1 MHGEKDQKGEKGV
14 AQLMA
19 ASNGTNNHRLLVE
32 VQDLQ
37 TYFYLHEGTVKAVDG
52 VSFEIREGRS
62 LGVIGESG
70 CGKSVTA
77 QSLMRIVPSP
87 PGREVG
93 GKVLLHLRESAGQE
107 EIVNVLELPAGGAKM
122 RSIRGKQI
130 GMVFQEPMT
139 SFSPLHTIGDQIAE
153 SILIHEPGVSER
165 TAQQRTIDM
174 LARVGIPRPA
184 RLVAAYPHQL
194 SGGMRQ
200 RAMIAMALVCGPR
213 LLIGDEPTTALDVT
227 IEAQILELIKDLQA
241 EFGMALMYISHD
253 LTVVGQVADEIMVM
267 YLGMVMEHA
276 NTDEIFDNPKHPYTL
291 ALWRSIPTIDGKLER
306 LVPISGSLP
315 SPYAVPPGCPFFS
328 RCDHRLPGTCNAS
341 LPPLKEILPGH
352 KVRCFLH

>member
-1 MHGEKDQKGEKGV
+1 
-14 AQLMA
+14 MA
-19 ASNGTNNHRLLVE
+19 ASDNNGAHPLLIE

-37 TYFYLHEGTVKAVDG
+37 TYFFLHEGTVKAVDK

-77 QSLMRIVPSP
+77 QSLMRIVPNP

-93 GKVLLHLRESAGQE
+93 GMVTLHLNQGGGQE
-107 EIVNVLELPAGGAKM
+107 ELINVLELPAGGSKM

-130 GMVFQEPMT
+130 GMIFQEPMT
-139 SFSPLHTIGDQIAE
+139 SFSPLHTIGDQIMEAV
-153 SILIHEPGVSER
+153 LIHEAGVTKRAARER
-165 TAQQRTIDM
+165 AIEM
-174 LARVGIPRPA
+174 LGRVGIPRPQ
-184 RLVAAYPHQL
+184 RLVDVYPHQL

-227 IEAQILELIKDLQA
+227 IEAQILDLIKDVQA

-253 LTVVGQVADEIMVM
+253 LAVVGEMADEIMVM

-276 NTDEIFDNPKHPYTL
+276 ETDEIFDNPLHPYTL
-291 ALWRSIPTIDGKLER
+291 ALWRSIPTIEGKLER
-306 LVPISGSLP
+306 LRPISGTLP
-315 SPYAVPPGCPFFS
+315 SPYAVIPGCPFFA
-328 RCDHRLPGTCNAS
+328 RCERRQPGVCDAA
-341 LPPLKEILPGH
+341 LPPLREVAPGH
-352 KVRCFLH
+352 KVRCILYGR

>member
-1 MHGEKDQKGEKGV
+1 
-14 AQLMA
+14 MA
-19 ASNGTNNHRLLVE
+19 ASQNNGANPLLIE

-37 TYFYLHEGTVKAVDG
+37 TYFFLHEGTVKAVDK

-77 QSLMRIVPSP
+77 QSLMRIVPHP

-93 GKVLLHLRESAGQE
+93 GKVIMHLREPGSTQE
-107 EIVNVLELPAGGAKM
+107 ELVNVLDLPANGSKM
-122 RSIRGKQI
+122 RGIRGKQI
-130 GMVFQEPMT
+130 GMIFQEPMT
-139 SFSPLHTIGDQIAE
+139 SFSPLHTIGNQITEA
-153 SILIHEPGVSER
+153 IFIHEPGVTKQAARER
-165 TAQQRTIDM
+165 AIEM
-174 LARVGIPRPA
+174 LRRVGIPRPT
-184 RLVAAYPHQL
+184 RLIDAFPHQL

-227 IEAQILELIKDLQA
+227 IEAQILDLLKDLQA

-253 LTVVGQVADEIMVM
+253 LAVVGEMADEIMVM

-276 NTDEIFDNPKHPYTL
+276 STDEIFDNPLHPYTL
-291 ALWRSIPTIDGKLER
+291 ALWRSIPTIEGKLER
-306 LVPISGSLP
+306 LKPISGTLP
-315 SPYAVPPGCPFFS
+315 SPYAIQPGCPFYS
-328 RCDHRLPGTCNAS
+328 RCERRKPGQCDNG
-341 LPPLKEILPGH
+341 LPPLREVAPGH
-352 KVRCFLH
+352 KVRCILYGS